1 MPNLRNQQQFL
12 RISIPCLLPFSM
24 AKEGYNNAD
33 SRLDVDD
40 CNVRPM
46 CQGDKNAKRQEAKLN
61 VAHVVSHLCNKK
73 NIFHAKR
80 CSWQSFWREKKKIQ
94 KRQTRKRLLSL
105 NLPIAECFNKTMIC
119 DTCSSFF
126 LHFFC
131 HCFLSSGVLRR
142 QFCVNTI

>member
-24 AKEGYNNAD
+24 VKGYNNAD

-61 VAHVVSHLCNKK
+61 VAHVVSHLCNNK

-80 CSWQSFWREKKKIQ
+80 CSWQSFWRERKKN
-94 KRQTRKRLLSL
+94 T
-105 NLPIAECFNKTMIC
+105 EKT
-119 DTCSSFF
+119 TTKTT
-126 LHFFC
+126 
-131 HCFLSSGVLRR
+131 
-142 QFCVNTI
+142 TIVEPPYRWVFQQNHDL

>member
-12 RISIPCLLPFSM
+12 RISIPCFLPFSM
-24 AKEGYNNAD
+24 VKEGYNNAD

-73 NIFHAKR
+73 KHFSCKALQLAVILE
-80 CSWQSFWREKKKIQ
+80 REKKN
-94 KRQTRKRLLSL
+94 T
-105 NLPIAECFNKTMIC
+105 EKT
-119 DTCSSFF
+119 
-126 LHFFC
+126 
-131 HCFLSSGVLRR
+131 
-142 QFCVNTI
+142 NTKTTTIVEPPYR